1 MEVKSVRAITPRTP
15 PAYASTLDDDDDYDA
30 GVDDASAPVQYP
42 GPNPLKDAPRGNDE
56 GPPAVPPEPSI
67 EVPTFDEVG
76 KEMYSKKAKGR
87 VIAVPQWLR
96 EFIADKLKGL
106 PPRARSNVAALHTVG
121 AQLCWWGQIMSNGE
135 PRATVGRRSP
145 DGVFFA
151 LVNRGRLAKHCGL
164 TRDVVTNTI
173 ERLHRLGLV
182 TKLKGE
188 VSGRIFYFVKWDAIY
203 VWYKAKR

>member
-1 MEVKSVRAITPRTP
+1 MEVRSVRAIKPRTP
-15 PAYASTLDDDDDYDA
+15 PAYASTLCDDDDEP
-30 GVDDASAPVQYP
+30 SESTEPE
-42 GPNPLKDAPRGNDE
+42 PLKCTPRGNNE
-56 GPPAVPPEPSI
+56 EPPAVPPEPAI
-67 EVPTFDEVG
+67 EVPTFNEVG

-121 AQLCWWGQIMSNGE
+121 AQLCWWGQILSNGE
-135 PRATVGRRSP
+135 PRATVGRRAP
-145 DGVFFA
+145 GGEFFA

-173 ERLHRLGLV
+173 ERLNKLGLIATV
-182 TKLKGE
+182 KGG
-188 VSGRIFYFVKWDAIY
+188 VSGRIVYWVNWDAIY